1 MLATAAVLTAL
12 FVVGAIAG
20 TWIDHAADAI
30 PADRAWFGLPACAN
44 CAQPWRGLALL
55 PVAGWLVARR
65 CPKCGEPISP
75 LRPLTE
81 AAGGLLF
88 ALAYLRFGPGPTF
101 VSTAA
106 FGVLLLVILRID
118 WRHHLIF
125 TNTILA
131 GLLLAFG
138 YAAIGSREPN
148 GLLWAVVAAA
158 AAAALFLLLYVLA
171 LAVYRRRALGF
182 GDVLLAALLGAMTG
196 PDVARA
202 LVIGMVLAA
211 GGGLLLVAL
220 KVRTMRDFIPYGA
233 YLCAGTIVTLLLR

>member
-1 MLATAAVLTAL
+1 MPRIELMIWASSRSW
-12 FVVGAIAG
+12 AIL
-20 TWIDHAADAI
+20 ISS
-30 PADRAWFGLPACAN
+30 FC
-44 CAQPWRGLALL
+44 
-55 PVAGWLVARR
+55 WL
-65 CPKCGEPISP
+65 
-75 LRPLTE
+75 
-81 AAGGLLF
+81 
-88 ALAYLRFGPGPTF
+88 
-101 VSTAA
+101 
-106 FGVLLLVILRID
+106 
-118 WRHHLIF
+118 
-125 TNTILA
+125 
-131 GLLLAFG
+131 
-138 YAAIGSREPN
+138 REPN

>member
-1 MLATAAVLTAL
+1 
-12 FVVGAIAG
+12 
-20 TWIDHAADAI
+20 
-30 PADRAWFGLPACAN
+30 
-44 CAQPWRGLALL
+44 
-55 PVAGWLVARR
+55 
-65 CPKCGEPISP
+65 
-75 LRPLTE
+75 
-81 AAGGLLF
+81 
-88 ALAYLRFGPGPTF
+88 
-101 VSTAA
+101 
-106 FGVLLLVILRID
+106 ILRID
-118 WRHHLIF
+118 WHHHLIF
-125 TNTILA
+125 TNTVLA

-220 KVRTMRDFIPYGA
+220 RVRTMRDFIPYGA
-233 YLCAGTIVTLLLR
+233 YLCAGTIVTLLLRWGRRAAHVENYARPCECIIM